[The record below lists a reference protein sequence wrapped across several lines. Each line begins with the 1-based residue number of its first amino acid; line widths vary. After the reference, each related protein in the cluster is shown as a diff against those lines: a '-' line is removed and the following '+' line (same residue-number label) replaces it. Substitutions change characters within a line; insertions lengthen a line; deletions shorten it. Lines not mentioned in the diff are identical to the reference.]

1 MHQYASYRTLMPS
14 FLLHQRYS
22 AAMPETA
29 PSPLAC
35 WTVHIDGSALP
46 NPGRMA
52 LGAVL
57 VDPQGAQHTVSQDTR
72 RTGCNNEA
80 EVLALL
86 AALEVLSAHQVQ
98 HAHIYSDSSIL
109 VEQLIQAHP
118 KPVVRLTPLYDQ
130 ARAAVRQF
138 AGLQLHWVP
147 RHRNQQADALARAAL
162 QLPGSVPV
170 PAPVPHAA

>member
-1 MHQYASYRTLMPS
+1 MPVTAAIPVS
-14 FLLHQRYS
+14 PAAS
-22 AAMPETA
+22 AA
-29 PSPLAC
+29 SPDSTEPY

-52 LGAVL
+52 LGAIL
-57 VDPQGAQHTVSQDTR
+57 VSPAGACHTVSQDTH

-86 AALEVLSAHQVQ
+86 AALEVLRTQQAQ
-98 HAHIYSDSSIL
+98 HAHVYSDSSIL
-109 VEQLIQAHP
+109 VEQLTLAKP

-138 AGLQLHWVP
+138 TGVTLHWVP

-162 QLPGSVPV
+162 QRPGAV
-170 PAPVPHAA
+170 PAPKTAVHRKP

>member
-1 MHQYASYRTLMPS
+1 
-14 FLLHQRYS
+14 
-22 AAMPETA
+22 MPETVA
-29 PSPLAC
+29 PPIPH

-57 VDPQGAQHTVSQDTR
+57 VDPQGTQHTVSQDTR

-109 VEQLIQAHP
+109 VEQLTQARP
-118 KPVVRLTPLYDQ
+118 KPVARLSPLYDQ

-138 AGLQLHWVP
+138 AGVQLHWVP

-162 QLPGSVPV
+162 QLPGSVP
-170 PAPVPHAA
+170 APHAA

>member
-1 MHQYASYRTLMPS
+1 
-14 FLLHQRYS
+14 
-22 AAMPETA
+22 MPETA
-29 PSPLAC
+29 AIPVSPASSASTSAGSPDSAAPSTPW

-57 VDPQGAQHTVSQDTR
+57 VSPAGACHTVSQDTH

-86 AALEVLSAHQVQ
+86 AALAVLRTQQAQ
-98 HAHIYSDSSIL
+98 HARVYSDSSIL
-109 VEQLIQAHP
+109 VEQLTLAKP

-138 AGLQLHWVP
+138 AGVTLHWVP

-162 QLPGSVPV
+162 QLPGAV
-170 PAPVPHAA
+170 PAPLAVKRKP

>member
-1 MHQYASYRTLMPS
+1 
-14 FLLHQRYS
+14 
-22 AAMPETA
+22 MPETA
-29 PSPLAC
+29 SIPVAPASSSATSPDPTAPNALH

-57 VDPQGAQHTVSQDTR
+57 VSPAGVCHTVSQDTH

-86 AALEVLSAHQVQ
+86 AALEVLRTQQAQ
-98 HAHIYSDSSIL
+98 HARVYSDSSIL
-109 VEQLIQAHP
+109 VEQLTLAKP

-130 ARAAVRQF
+130 ARAAVRRF
-138 AGLQLHWVP
+138 SGVTLHWVP

-162 QLPGSVPV
+162 QLPGAV
-170 PAPVPHAA
+170 PAPTTVKPKP